1 MFLLPRRGKPSPW
14 AAAGLGAGGAS
25 FPPLEGFLAIGPPL
39 FFSAVIAQFV
49 GAIALFVAL
58 FGKEVTHRALEALFA
73 LIRIAA
79 GFALFVCVA
88 SSIAVITMIF
98 AVFLIV
104 AGFSSSDSAS
114 VLDLFFGINLRD
126 VSPHAP
132 LGCTEERGRLTLTTE
147 AFRRSFRK
155 KATSSFGVSSLRQI

>member
-1 MFLLPRRGKPSPW
+1 MSCGRLS
-14 AAAGLGAGGAS
+14 AGGILS
-25 FPPLEGFLAIGPPL
+25 LFVGFGDSVSPL
-39 FFSAVIAQFV
+39 FFSVVIAQFV

-104 AGFSSSDSAS
+104 ADFPHRTLPGSWTFSSGSICFLA
-114 VLDLFFGINLRD
+114 
-126 VSPHAP
+126 
-132 LGCTEERGRLTLTTE
+132 GRLSSRSAWLLRGARPFDANNRGVPTTFSE
-147 AFRRSFRK
+147 
-155 KATSSFGVSSLRQI
+155 KATSSFALCSLKQI

>member
-104 AGFSSSDSAS
+104 ANNRGVPTKFSEKGD
-114 VLDLFFGINLRD
+114 FI
-126 VSPHAP
+126 
-132 LGCTEERGRLTLTTE
+132 
-147 AFRRSFRK
+147 FRRI
-155 KATSSFGVSSLRQI
+155 QP

>member
-1 MFLLPRRGKPSPW
+1 
-14 AAAGLGAGGAS
+14 
-25 FPPLEGFLAIGPPL
+25 
-39 FFSAVIAQFV
+39 
-49 GAIALFVAL
+49 
-58 FGKEVTHRALEALFA
+58 
-73 LIRIAA
+73 
-79 GFALFVCVA
+79 FVCVA

-155 KATSSFGVSSLRQI
+155 RRLHLSAYPALGRFDLRVDQTNEDLLE